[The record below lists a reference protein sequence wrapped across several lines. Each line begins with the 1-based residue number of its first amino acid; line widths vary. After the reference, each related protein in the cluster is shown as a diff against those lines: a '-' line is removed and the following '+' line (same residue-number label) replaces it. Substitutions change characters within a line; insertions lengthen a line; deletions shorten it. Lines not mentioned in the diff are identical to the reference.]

1 MEEKMGN
8 LGTYAMRGT
17 VVLGTGLAAIAL
29 LAVPA
34 GAATLTGKPTTVGK
48 GTAQV
53 IVETDSGGAPTS
65 IAISMTEGAI
75 TGVPTELN
83 KNSPEGGYEYALAM
97 PEGVKSGYSEVMID
111 WNPKG
116 HPPEHVYTVPHFDF
130 HFYAIA
136 PEEIEGINFTG
147 PDDPAVQVSDKE
159 LLPPDYQVIPDT
171 AVPMMGVH
179 ALDMTAPELHGKPFT
194 ETFIYGYDKG
204 KLIFL
209 EPMVTQ
215 AFLETK
221 PDATIP
227 VKTPAK
233 YSEPGYYPT
242 SYTVRFDATADRYLI
257 QLGGLKAWK

>member
-1 MEEKMGN
+1 MRTYGN
-8 LGTYAMRGT
+8 PEMRGAA
-17 VVLGTGLAAIAL
+17 LFGMGLTAVAL
-29 LAVPA
+29 LATPVK
-34 GAATLTGKPTTVGK
+34 AATLAGAPTKIGG

-53 IVETDSGGAPTS
+53 IVETDSAGAPTS
-65 IAISMTEGAI
+65 IAISMTEGAVS
-75 TGVPTELN
+75 GVPTELN

-97 PEGVKSGYSEVMID
+97 PDGVNTGYGKIMVD
-111 WNPKG
+111 WNPQG

-136 PEEIEGINFTG
+136 PEEVERIMFTG
-147 PDDPAVQVSDKE
+147 PDDPAIQVSDKD
-159 LLPPDYQVIPDT
+159 LLAPDYQVIPDT

-179 ALDMTAPELHGKPFT
+179 AIDMTAPELHGEPFT

-215 AFLETK
+215 AFLQSR
-221 PDATIP
+221 PDVTMP

-233 YSEPGYYPT
+233 YSEPGFYPA
-242 SYTVRFDATADRYLI
+242 SYTVRFDAAADRYMI

>member
-1 MEEKMGN
+1 MRTSNKCVMS
-8 LGTYAMRGT
+8 GTA
-17 VVLGTGLAAIAL
+17 VLCTGLAAIAV
-29 LAVPA
+29 LALPA
-34 GAATLTGKPTTVGK
+34 TAATLTGKSAKVGD
-48 GTAQV
+48 GTGQV
-53 IVETDSGGAPTS
+53 IVETGSDGAPTS
-65 IAISMTEGAI
+65 IAISMTGGAI
-75 TGVPTELN
+75 TGQPNELN
-83 KNSPEGGYEYALAM
+83 RNSPEGGYEYALPM
-97 PEGVKSGYSEVMID
+97 PQGVETGYKEVVID

-136 PEEIEGINFTG
+136 PEAVKGIKFTG
-147 PDDPAVQVSDKE
+147 PDDPAIKVSDKE

-171 AVPMMGVH
+171 AIAMMGVH
-179 ALDMTAPELHGKPFT
+179 AIDMTAPELHGKPFT

-215 AFLETK
+215 AFLQSK
-221 PDATIP
+221 PDVTMS

-242 SYTVRFDATADRYLI
+242 SYTVRYEAKADRYLI
-257 QLGGLKAWK
+257 ELDGLKSWN